1 MSKMVSVAT
10 MKTQVCGMIGTDD
23 LTEWETE
30 FAESIEHRPAL
41 TDKQTDA
48 LERIWKKH
56 FAG

>member
-1 MSKMVSVAT
+1 MSKMISVAT
-10 MKTQVCGMIGTDD
+10 MKTQVCGMIGTSD

-30 FAESIEHRPAL
+30 FAESIEHRQVL
-41 TDKQTDA
+41 TDKQTEV

>member
-1 MSKMVSVAT
+1 MAKMISVAT
-10 MKTQVCGMIGTDD
+10 MKAQVCGMLGTSD

-30 FAESIEHRPAL
+30 FAESIEHRQVL
-41 TDKQTDA
+41 TDKQTEV